1 VSKLEAIEKL
11 IAEATPKPGMT
22 RAQLDDQAFELAA
35 ASRELMPKMLRVCVL
50 AREALHAT
58 LLHDWKPLEDALA
71 ALETP

>member
-1 VSKLEAIEKL
+1 VNLEAIDKL
-11 IAEATPKPGMT
+11 IAEAPRLTFIGKLYMT
-22 RAQLDDQAFELAA
+22 DEQKAFYV